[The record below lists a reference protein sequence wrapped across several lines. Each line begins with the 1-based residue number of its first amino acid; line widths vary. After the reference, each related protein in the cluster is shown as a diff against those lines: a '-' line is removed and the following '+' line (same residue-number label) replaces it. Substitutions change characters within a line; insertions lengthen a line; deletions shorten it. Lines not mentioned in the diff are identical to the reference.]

1 MSTTTTTGSDKK
13 PIRVYVDG
21 CFDLMHFGHAN
32 ALRQARELG
41 DILVVGVHTDE
52 EISKHKGPPV
62 MNEQERYKAVR
73 ACKWADEVAEGAPYT
88 ATVDLLEKLNC
99 DFCVHGED
107 ISVDAEG
114 RDVYETIKKSG
125 KFRFI
130 KRTEGISTTELVGRM
145 LLMTKDHLQSVTT
158 KDNNPLNNVNPKD
171 LHKQSPYTS
180 MSHFLPTT
188 RKIIQFSEGRS
199 PKPTDKIVYMDGGFD
214 LFHVGHTEALKQA
227 KELGDFLIVGVHDDK
242 VVHEQKGS
250 NFPIMNLHER
260 VLSVLS
266 CRYVDEVVIGAP
278 FHVTKEM
285 IESLHINVVVHG
297 DDQVIRGPD
306 GLDPYK
312 IPKEMGVYHEV
323 KHTPG
328 LTATEIVNRIIEN
341 RLHFEARNKKKQQ
354 KEIDFIQ
361 QQQQ

>member
-1 MSTTTTTGSDKK
+1 MSNTTTNKK

-41 DILVVGVHTDE
+41 DVLVVGVHTDE
-52 EISKHKGPPV
+52 EIAKNKGPPV

-88 ATVDLLEKLNC
+88 LTEEYLDSLNC

-107 ISVDAEG
+107 ISVGADG
-114 RDVYETIKKSG
+114 KDVYESIKKSG

-130 KRTEGISTTELVGRM
+130 KRTEGVSTTELVGRM
-145 LLMTKDHLQSVTT
+145 LLCTKDHLQNVSGEQTS
-158 KDNNPLNNVNPKD
+158 PLGGVNPNV

-180 MSHFLPTT
+180 LSHFLPTT
-188 RKIIQFSEGRS
+188 RKIVQFSEGRS
-199 PKPTDKIVYMDGGFD
+199 PKPNDKIIYMDGGFD

-227 KELGDFLIVGVHDDK
+227 KALGDYLIVGVHDDR

-278 FHVTKEM
+278 FSVTKDM
-285 IESLHINVVVHG
+285 IDSLHINVVVHG
-297 DDQVIRGPD
+297 DDQVVLGPE
-306 GLDPYK
+306 GGVDPYK
-312 IPKEMGVYHEV
+312 LPKELGIYKEV
-323 KHTPG
+323 KHTEG
-328 LTATEIVNRIIEN
+328 LTATEIVKRIIDN
-341 RLHFEARNKKKQQ
+341 RLQYEARNRKKEA
-354 KEIDFIQ
+354 KEINFIEQ
-361 QQQQ
+361 SK